1 MDRDQYHQIKK
12 TSDLVKKALQND
24 NLSVDERQRL
34 EISQAQ
40 MSGYLC
46 STWLPVGIGRKSVM
60 VALLIIGIY
69 GVVIDK
75 PIIAVCWLL
84 VPLFSPRLV
93 GEFLLMIGTI
103 KSTR

>member
-1 MDRDQYHQIKK
+1 
-12 TSDLVKKALQND
+12 
-24 NLSVDERQRL
+24 
-34 EISQAQ
+34 
-40 MSGYLC
+40 
-46 STWLPVGIGRKSVM
+46 M